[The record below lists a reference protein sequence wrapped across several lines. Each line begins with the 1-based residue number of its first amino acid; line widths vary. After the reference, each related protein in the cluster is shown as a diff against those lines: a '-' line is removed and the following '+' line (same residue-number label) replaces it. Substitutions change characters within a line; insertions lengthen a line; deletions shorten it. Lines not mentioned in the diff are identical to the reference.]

1 MSVNEL
7 KLCMGCMSPLMEDGK
22 CSVCGY
28 DPDTPPNLE
37 YLPPETVLGNRYLVG
52 RMVSADPEGTWYVGY
67 DKQEQMRT
75 WIREYFPSA
84 ISRRNHEDFSIHPL
98 GSSEAQYKALMSD
111 FEDLCRTLRS
121 LPTGE
126 KVLPLL
132 NMLHANNT
140 VYAIYRYIKTISL
153 ENFLR
158 RSGGKLSWRH
168 TKKLLMPLYHTMAN
182 VHRFGLI
189 HRGLSPQTIH
199 LDQSGNLWV
208 SCFSIPAARTNK
220 SEISAQ
226 LFEGYA
232 APEQYSLNSWQGPW
246 TDVYALGAITY
257 HVLTGNPPP
266 SALDRV
272 YGDDLLEPDVLEGDL
287 TEQVVH
293 ALNRALAVEV
303 EDRTQ
308 SVDAFITDLLNTGGS
323 NTAIYNAPP
332 RRRSYVE
339 QEMETDQP
347 QEVPGSV
354 LPKESD
360 RNQEDLS
367 NKKKRERNKKT
378 KKEKR
383 SHPVLMLILSAFVA
397 TMLLGGAVYW
407 FSTTYLGDLLWG
419 DGSSQQSSSEI
430 ISSGSG
436 EEFSLDEQADP
447 DLVPQFVG
455 MTRTSVESNEDLR
468 DRFVFRYEE
477 EYNTDY
483 DEGVIYDQS
492 PLEGSEIPSN
502 GVITLYVSKGP
513 ERVPLP
519 NLVGVPLE
527 DAIRQLETS
536 QISYQVIPRYDRD
549 AEENVVLET
558 DPAEAGTLIDT
569 GNDTVI
575 LYIKMVEASISDEEG
590 EEDEEEDRSSS
601 SSRHSSSSRDSDTS
615 SSRKPILLPPR
626 NTAED

>member
-28 DPDTPPNLE
+28 DPATPPDLE
-37 YLPPETVLGNRYLVG
+37 YLPPETVLGGRYLVG
-52 RMVSADPEGTWYVGY
+52 RMVSNDPEGTWYVGY
-67 DKQEQMRT
+67 DKREQMRV
-75 WIREYFPSA
+75 WVREYFPGA

-121 LPTGE
+121 LPAGE

-132 NMLHANNT
+132 DLLHANNT
-140 VYAIYRYIKTISL
+140 AYAVYRYIKTISL
-153 ENFLR
+153 ENFLQ
-158 RSGGKLSWRH
+158 RSGGRLSWRH

-226 LFEGYA
+226 LFAGYA

-266 SALDRV
+266 SAQDRI
-272 YGDDLLEPDVLEGDL
+272 YGDDLLEASAEGDL
-287 TEQVVH
+287 TEQVVQ
-293 ALNRALAVEV
+293 AVNRALAVEV

-308 SVDAFITDLLNTGGS
+308 SVDAFITDLLNPGGS
-323 NTAIYNAPP
+323 STAVYTAPP
-332 RRRSYVE
+332 RRRDYLE
-339 QEMETDQP
+339 RETPEEPPRPLEPEEKGTAQESGRANRRQRREEERQRP
-347 QEVPGSV
+347 
-354 LPKESD
+354 
-360 RNQEDLS
+360 
-367 NKKKRERNKKT
+367 KRER
-378 KKEKR
+378 R
-383 SHPVLMLILSAFVA
+383 AHPVLMLVLSALVA

-407 FSTTYLGDLLWG
+407 FSTHYLGDLLWG
-419 DGSSQQSSSEI
+419 EAPAPQSSSQ
-430 ISSGSG
+430 SPASGAG
-436 EEFSLDEQADP
+436 EEFSMDEQANP
-447 DLVPQFVG
+447 EVVPQFVG
-455 MTRTSVESNEDLR
+455 MTRASVESNETLKEHY
-468 DRFVFRYEE
+468 VLRYEE
-477 EYNTDY
+477 KYNTDY
-483 DEGVIYDQS
+483 DEGVIFDQE
-492 PLEGSEIPSN
+492 PLEGSEPPAN

-558 DPAEAGTLIDT
+558 DPAEPGTPIDT
-569 GNDTVI
+569 GSETVI
-575 LYIKMVEASISDEEG
+575 LYIKMVDVSASDR
-590 EEDEEEDRSSS
+590 EEDEEEEEERSSS
-601 SSRHSSSSRDSDTS
+601 SSRRPSSSRGEDSS

-626 NTAED
+626 NTVEDD